1 MTNPKSPVAATP
13 RMQLARP
20 QHEMT
25 PAPSE
30 PIHAGRSRP
39 IRWLQLFGERCS
51 GTNFVAQLL
60 RRNAWRLSP
69 TDRHGWKHGFVDEVR
84 GPAEDTAFLL
94 VVRDPF
100 DWAQSLWRQPWHAA
114 QSLREA
120 TFSDFARMEWRCEW
134 GRDMEIAA
142 DDPRVGSEMLHERDP
157 ATGRRFVDI
166 FALRTAKLR
175 AHLSLRDRVR
185 QFSVARYERVAA
197 DPRAFCREFCAEH
210 GIARWPWFRPVRTFK
225 GGADPFVIKPREP
238 MRRDDVLH
246 IASRLDAA
254 LEREL
259 GYDVDA
265 RLRELLTEA

>member
-1 MTNPKSPVAATP
+1 MTRAPLDPNHAKRALPV
-13 RMQLARP
+13 
-20 QHEMT
+20 
-25 PAPSE
+25 
-30 PIHAGRSRP
+30 
-39 IRWLQLFGERCS
+39 RWLQLFGERCS

-114 QSLREA
+114 EPLRDA
-120 TFSDFARMEWRCEW
+120 TFSDFVRMEWHCEW
-134 GRDMEIAA
+134 GRDMELANG
-142 DDPRVGSEMLHERDP
+142 DPRIGSEMLHERDP
-157 ATGRRFVDI
+157 ATGERFVDI
-166 FALRTAKLR
+166 FALRAAKLR

-185 QFSVARYERVAA
+185 RFSVAQYERVAA
-197 DPRAFCREFCAEH
+197 EPRAFCREFCAEH

-225 GGADPFVIKPREP
+225 GGADPFVPKAREP
-238 MRRDDVLH
+238 MRREDVLH

-254 LEREL
+254 LEREV
-259 GYDVDA
+259 GYDVAA
-265 RLRELLTEA
+265 RCRELLVEA

>member
-1 MTNPKSPVAATP
+1 MTRAPLDPSHAKRSLPV
-13 RMQLARP
+13 
-20 QHEMT
+20 
-25 PAPSE
+25 
-30 PIHAGRSRP
+30 
-39 IRWLQLFGERCS
+39 RWLQLFGERCS

-69 TDRHGWKHGFVDEVR
+69 TDRFGWKHGFVDEVR

-114 QSLREA
+114 APLRDA
-120 TFSDFARMEWRCEW
+120 TFSDFLRMEWHCEW
-134 GRDMEIAA
+134 GRDMELAKG
-142 DDPRVGSEMLHERDP
+142 DPRIGSEMLHERDP
-157 ATGRRFVDI
+157 ATGERFVDI
-166 FALRTAKLR
+166 LALRAAKLR

-185 QFSVARYERVAA
+185 RFSVAQYERVAA
-197 DPRAFCREFCAEH
+197 EPRAFCREFCAEH

-225 GGADPFVIKPREP
+225 GGTDPFVPKPREP

-254 LEREL
+254 LEREV
-259 GYDVDA
+259 GYDVAA
-265 RLRELLTEA
+265 RCRELLAEA